1 MHGASNP
8 VIGGGGGAP
17 PPAPQPMV
25 MGLQYGK
32 RMVEKAFCSEMV
44 KGKAFKGTVI

>member
-8 VIGGGGGAP
+8 VIGGGAV
-17 PPAPQPMV
+17 PAPQPMV